1 MKNSTR
7 MGATEKVAAA
17 MSSRGCV
24 PHSLEKESSP
34 TMIGRISG
42 VFVTINGQVSAF
54 QDPRKLSNPT
64 VMKAGLLKGTTTRQR
79 KVQWEAPS
87 IVAASCSSWGIVA
100 KNWTFL
106 WRV

>member
-64 VMKAGLLKGTTTRQR
+64 VMKAGLLSGTTTRQR
-79 KVQWEAPS
+79 KVPGGGPAPRGGRP
-87 IVAASCSSWGIVA
+87 ACWGG
-100 KNWTFL
+100 
-106 WRV
+106 RGG

>member
-64 VMKAGLLKGTTTRQR
+64 VMKAGLLKGTTPRQR
-79 KVQWEAPS
+79 TGQCDAPS
-87 IVAASCSSWGIVA
+87 IVAAACSSSGVVA
-100 KNWTFL
+100 QD
-106 WRV
+106 R

>member
-17 MSSRGCV
+17 MSNLGCV
-24 PHSLEKESSP
+24 PHSVEKESSP

-42 VFVTINGQVSAF
+42 VFVTISGQVSAF

-64 VMKAGLLKGTTTRQR
+64 VINAGLLSGTTTRQR
-79 KVQWEAPS
+79 KVQWEGPS
-87 IVAASCSSWGIVA
+87 LLAGARRSLGGVG
-100 KNWTFL
+100 KKL
-106 WRV
+106 GQK